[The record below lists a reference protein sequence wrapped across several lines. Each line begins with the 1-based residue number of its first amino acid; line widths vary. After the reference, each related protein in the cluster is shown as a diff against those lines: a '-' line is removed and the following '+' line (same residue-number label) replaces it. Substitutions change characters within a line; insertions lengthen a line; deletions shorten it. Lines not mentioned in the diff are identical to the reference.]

1 MNFSP
6 VHTLSPRDP
15 ALQALADLPIE
26 VPFHSIIGQKIGGA
40 VENGSDAVVS
50 YASSHLDGVSPEL
63 VVRSGHGV
71 CKNRDAQREVIRIL
85 HLELQC
91 EKRMNESRSL
101 AQKITSMPGTYAEG
115 RKRVFHNSAAPRE
128 NFRMKKTKIV
138 IAGGGF
144 AGLYAAKYLDKHLA
158 WRPDMEVTLVARENF
173 ILFTPMLHEVAAGDL
188 APADIV
194 NPQRRIL
201 RHVHVV
207 EAEVEGVDLS
217 ARKVRCAHG
226 IDRTELEFEFDHLLL
241 ALGSETNFFDNAG
254 IRDWAVTM
262 KNLSDATLL
271 RNRMVAFLEEA
282 TLEKD
287 TAARRQWLTFVI
299 AGGGF
304 AGAETAGAVN
314 DFLRETAKF
323 YHLVGDEEIRVVVIH
338 PGEYLLPEL
347 GEELGRYA
355 ERKMF
360 ERRVET
366 IKGARVASYDGWV
379 VTLNNGLS
387 IPAATLIWTAGVK
400 PSPVVAALPCP
411 KEKGRIVADEYLQ
424 VRGFTGL
431 WTAGDCAAVPDGYE
445 TGKFFPPTAQHG
457 MREAIVAAKN
467 IERTILGQ
475 ALKPFRYRTMGM
487 LASIGHH
494 TGVASMFGFKFSG
507 FIAWWM
513 WRSVYLMKLPR
524 VVKKLRVL
532 IAWTLDL
539 LFGHD
544 IEQMITLR
552 DVEELS
558 ERWTRIRDRRAA

>member
-1 MNFSP
+1 
-6 VHTLSPRDP
+6 
-15 ALQALADLPIE
+15 
-26 VPFHSIIGQKIGGA
+26 
-40 VENGSDAVVS
+40 
-50 YASSHLDGVSPEL
+50 
-63 VVRSGHGV
+63 
-71 CKNRDAQREVIRIL
+71 
-85 HLELQC
+85 
-91 EKRMNESRSL
+91 
-101 AQKITSMPGTYAEG
+101 
-115 RKRVFHNSAAPRE
+115 
-128 NFRMKKTKIV
+128 MKKTKIV

-144 AGLYAAKYLDKHLA
+144 AGLYAAKYFDKHLA
-158 WRPDMEVTLVARENF
+158 RRPDIEVTLIARENF

-188 APADIV
+188 APGDIV
-194 NPQRRIL
+194 NPLRRIL
-201 RHVHVV
+201 RHVNVI
-207 EAEVEGVDLS
+207 EADVQDVDLS
-217 ARKVRCAHG
+217 ARKVRCVHG
-226 IDRTELEFEFDHLLL
+226 LERAELEFEFDHLLL

-262 KNLSDATLL
+262 KNLSDAALL

-287 TAARRQWLTFVI
+287 AAARRQWLTFVI

-314 DFLRETAKF
+314 DFVRETAKF
-323 YHLVGDEEIRVVVIH
+323 YPRLGDEEIRVVVIH
-338 PGEYLLPEL
+338 PGDYLLPEL

-355 ERKMF
+355 ERKMR
-360 ERRVET
+360 ERKVEV

-379 VTLNNGLS
+379 VTLNNGIS

-411 KEKGRIVADEYLQ
+411 KEKGRILADEYLQ
-424 VRGFTGL
+424 VPGFTGL
-431 WTAGDCAAVPDGYE
+431 WAAGDCAAVPDGYE
-445 TGKFFPPTAQHG
+445 TGIFFPPTAQHG
-457 MREAIVAAKN
+457 MREAMTAAKN

-475 ALKPFRYRTMGM
+475 PLKPFRYRTMGM

-513 WRSVYLMKLPR
+513 WRTVYLAKLPR
-524 VVKKLRVL
+524 LVKKLRVMM
-532 IAWTLDL
+532 AWTLDL
-539 LFGHD
+539 LFGRD

-558 ERWTRIRDRRAA
+558 ERWARIRASADTSGSQKTTRRSRRSRVA